1 MAKSG
6 DAKVKGKK
14 IYTGNHVSL
23 INVINQLS
31 SDMLMSGRVFTILKF
46 SRSSGVSFLMI
57 S

>member
-31 SDMLMSGRVFTILKF
+31 SDMLMSGRVCTILKF